1 MPRDARTP
9 VPPDTQP
16 QEDERMDT
24 VGTPILVN
32 TAALDHPPALPAD
45 IDDLPSLA
53 TQPMPPPVANP
64 PTLDAAFLATCQAL
78 AAHVPWTA
86 AAIKER
92 AIALV
97 DIYADGN
104 RLFAWREVFKLLETA
119 ATIGPL

>member
-1 MPRDARTP
+1 MARDARTL

-32 TAALDHPPALPAD
+32 TAALDRPPALPAD
-45 IDDLPSLA
+45 IDDLPSMA
-53 TQPMPPPVANP
+53 TQPTPPPIANP
-64 PTLDAAFLATCQAL
+64 PTLDTAFLATCQAL

-86 AAIKER
+86 GAIKER
-92 AIALV
+92 AMALV

-104 RLFAWREVFKLLETA
+104 RLFAWHELFKLVETA
-119 ATIGPL
+119 GRMGLL